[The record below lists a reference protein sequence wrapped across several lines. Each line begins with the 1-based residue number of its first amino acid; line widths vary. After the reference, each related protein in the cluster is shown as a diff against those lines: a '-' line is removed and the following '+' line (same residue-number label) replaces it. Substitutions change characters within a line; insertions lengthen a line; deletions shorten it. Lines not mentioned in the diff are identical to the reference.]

1 MPDKNNKTAVNAIEK
16 GERPVNLKALK
27 LILWI
32 FITTILFLF
41 SGCAVPSHDF
51 KTSENIERS
60 IDNLVSKKTVLKE
73 KALILVY
80 TDKNERLS
88 FRLQKE
94 GSAKFA
100 LCEFDKESFVA
111 LVVTPGKYFIQTWM
125 LGELKAG
132 GVYIIKAQKHPS
144 PSKSVSYY
152 DYRNGRRP
160 RKYLS
165 KNIFSEDENIQSAA
179 GYFPNQVRTAEVFGY
194 NLGKT
199 LLVVFYV
206 IKSPFWCIHWLAY
219 PCFLSFNPAG
229 LAVGGLIYLLT
240 FWAVPES
247 QRSFLKPLIGWAVD
261 SAANHQSKPQKTML
275 APSNSTVI
283 TPNAY
288 GPGIHSDQ
296 YGRPVKT
303 VSAF

>member
-1 MPDKNNKTAVNAIEK
+1 MKNVM
-16 GERPVNLKALK
+16 
-27 LILWI
+27 
-32 FITTILFLF
+32 LFLF
-41 SGCAVPSHDF
+41 GAALVILLSGCAVPSHDF

-80 TDKNERLS
+80 TDKNEKLS
-88 FRLQKE
+88 FRVQKE
-94 GSAKFA
+94 GSEKFA

-111 LVVTPGKYFIQTWM
+111 LIVTPGKYFIQTSM

-144 PSKSVSYY
+144 PSKSVSYN
-152 DYRNGRRP
+152 DYRNDRRP

-194 NLGKT
+194 NLGTT
-199 LLVVFYV
+199 LLFVFYV

-219 PCFLSFNPAG
+219 PCFLSCNPAG

-247 QRSFLKPLIGWAVD
+247 QRSFLKPLIGLSVD
-261 SAANHQSKPQKTML
+261 SAANYQSKPKKQML
-275 APSNSTVI
+275 SPSNSTVV

-288 GPGIHSDQ
+288 GPGIHADQ

>member
-1 MPDKNNKTAVNAIEK
+1 MKLKSLNTTVSAIF
-16 GERPVNLKALK
+16 RRRSK

-32 FITTILFLF
+32 FFTTILFLF

-51 KTSENIERS
+51 RTSENIERS
-60 IDNLVSKKTVLKE
+60 IDNLVLKKTVLKE
-73 KALILVY
+73 KALLLMY
-80 TDKNERLS
+80 TDQNERLN
-88 FRLQKE
+88 FKLQKE
-94 GSAKFA
+94 SSEKFA
-100 LCEFDKESFVA
+100 LCELDKDSFVA
-111 LVVTPGKYFIQTWM
+111 LIVTPGKYFLQTGM
-125 LGELKAG
+125 LELKAG
-132 GVYIIKAQKHPS
+132 GVYIIKGQKHPS

-152 DYRNGRRP
+152 DYQNDRRP

-165 KNIFSEDENIQSAA
+165 KNIFSEDKNIQTAA

-194 NLGKT
+194 NLGNT

-275 APSNSTVI
+275 APSNSTVV